1 MLHRRGDHAR
11 RLSEHERRELQR
23 RVAEGETFASA
34 AAAVGCSTKSIQRLL
49 ARTGG
54 LDQRARQRSPLR
66 LSPADREEL
75 SRGLVAGDSLRQIA
89 GRVGRSASTLSREV
103 ERNGGR
109 TAYRAYHAEQ
119 SAVRR
124 ARRPKPAKLALH
136 SRLRREV
143 ERRLLE
149 RWSPQQI
156 AARLVFDYPDDATM
170 RVSHETIYRTLF
182 VQARGALRKELT
194 ACLRTQRTQR
204 RSHKRTEHSGTGRI
218 RDMVRISERPSE
230 VEDRAIP
237 GHWEGDLLMGK
248 SGKSAIGTLVERSS
262 RYVVLVPLPDGRTA
276 PHVRAALTRQLT
288 RLPAELR
295 RTLTWDQ
302 GKEMADHVRFSV
314 DTKIDVY
321 FCDPHSPWQRGSNEN
336 TNGLLRQYFPKTADL
351 SIYTPADLASVA
363 RQLNTRPRQTLGWK
377 KPAEVFCRS
386 VASTG

>member
-1 MLHRRGDHAR
+1 MLRRRGNHAR
-11 RLSEHERRELQR
+11 RLSEHERRELRR
-23 RVAEGETFASA
+23 RVAAGETFASA

-54 LDQRARQRSPLR
+54 LEQRVHERSPLR

-75 SRGLVAGDSLRQIA
+75 SRGLVAGESLRQIA
-89 GRVGRSASTLSREV
+89 ERLGRFASTLSREV

-109 TAYRAYHAEQ
+109 TAYRACHAET

-143 ERRLLE
+143 ERRLRE

-156 AARLVFDYPDDATM
+156 AARLVCDYPDDPTM

-204 RSHKRTEHSGTGRI
+204 RSHKRTEHSGTGRL

-230 VEDRAIP
+230 AEDRAIP

-248 SGKSAIGTLVERSS
+248 GGKSAIGTLVERSS
-262 RYVVLVPLPDGRTA
+262 RYVMLVPLPDGRTA

-302 GKEMADHVRFSV
+302 GKEMAEHVRFSV
-314 DTKIDVY
+314 DTNIDVY

-336 TNGLLRQYFPKTADL
+336 TNGLLRQYFPKNADL
-351 SIYTPADLASVA
+351 SLYTRAELASVA
-363 RQLNTRPRQTLGWK
+363 RQLNTRPRQTLDWK

>member
-1 MLHRRGDHAR
+1 MLRRRGDHAR

-23 RVAEGETFASA
+23 RVTAGETFASA

-54 LDQRARQRSPLR
+54 LEQRVQQRSPLR
-66 LSPADREEL
+66 LSVADREEL
-75 SRGLVAGDSLRQIA
+75 SRGLVAGESLRQIA
-89 GRVGRSASTLSREV
+89 ERLGRVASTLSREV

-109 TAYRAYHAEQ
+109 TAYRACHGET

-156 AARLVFDYPDDATM
+156 AARLVYDYPHDPTM

-204 RSHKRTEHSGTGRI
+204 RSHQRTEHSGTGRL
-218 RDMVRISERPSE
+218 RDMVRISERPSAA
-230 VEDRAIP
+230 EDRAIP

-302 GKEMADHVRFSV
+302 GKEMAEHVRFSV
-314 DTKIDVY
+314 DTHIDVY

-351 SIYTPADLASVA
+351 SIYTRANLASVA

>member
-1 MLHRRGDHAR
+1 LRRRGNHAR

-54 LDQRARQRSPLR
+54 LDQRARERSPLR

-75 SRGLVAGDSLRQIA
+75 SRGLVAGNSLRQIA
-89 GRVGRSASTLSREV
+89 GRVGRAASTLSREV

-109 TAYRAYHAEQ
+109 TAYRACHAER

-156 AARLVFDYPDDATM
+156 AARLVFDYPDDTTM

-248 SGKSAIGTLVERSS
+248 AGKSAIGTLVERSS
-262 RYVVLVPLPDGRTA
+262 RYVVLVSLPDGRTA

-314 DTKIDVY
+314 DTNIDVY

-351 SIYTPADLASVA
+351 SIYTRAELASVA